1 MLKTAG
7 GLGFV
12 DITDW
17 NRTAISEHFWNLCLK
32 KDMLWI
38 QLVHAYYIKGGSVW
52 DLNNSRASCTIKE
65 ILNAKRT
72 LEIAGYKKQDVTLRT
87 KFSTKVVYC
96 KLGGDYTKNSLM
108 ARTQRSSLE
117 WKDKVMWAIAHAKGN
132 SVQAALYRLSITCCL
147 YLVWHER
154 NLRLHQMRSRSP
166 EILIR
171 LAAQA
176 IHCKGSLFDRL
187 HSRLPMLNYYP

>member
-96 KLGGDYTKNSLM
+96 KLGGNYTKV
-108 ARTQRSSLE
+108 E
-117 WKDKVMWAIAHAKGN
+117 WRKLLCNNHGAPRDKFI
-132 SVQAALYRLSITCCL
+132 L
-147 YLVWHER
+147 YLALWK
-154 NLRLHQMRSRSP
+154 RLLS
-166 EILIR
+166 
-171 LAAQA
+171 A
-176 IHCKGSLFDRL
+176 D
-187 HSRLPMLNYYP
+187 